1 MDMHMHM
8 HMHMHVFATIAIDLT
23 ADDELAAEAEAG
35 AGTEAEG
42 EAGAAADSQAGSEI
56 CPFESHVR
64 RLRVQTDLQRV
75 ALKSLAVLFYLFI
88 LSPTHVPTHSHRQQ
102 SHALL
107 PTRGVVSGGP
117 WQSMNRNIIR
127 AVSRFACCSVPG
139 ALASRFCALQTRAR
153 MAAAKVEGGT
163 YILEEVTLEEED
175 DDDYEY
181 KEVEVEEEIEDEE
194 ADEALEQVLATVRT
208 KKLEGTAFGQPQ
220 PPRPAVTQRPEV
232 LDDFIR
238 NALLKLGMVHTCRPP
253 TPWPLPV
260 VRS

>member
-1 MDMHMHM
+1 
-8 HMHMHVFATIAIDLT
+8 
-23 ADDELAAEAEAG
+23 
-35 AGTEAEG
+35 
-42 EAGAAADSQAGSEI
+42 
-56 CPFESHVR
+56 
-64 RLRVQTDLQRV
+64 
-75 ALKSLAVLFYLFI
+75 
-88 LSPTHVPTHSHRQQ
+88 
-102 SHALL
+102 
-107 PTRGVVSGGP
+107 
-117 WQSMNRNIIR
+117 
-127 AVSRFACCSVPG
+127 
-139 ALASRFCALQTRAR
+139 

-163 YILEEVTLEEED
+163 YSLEEVTLEEED

-238 NALLKLGMVHTCRPP
+238 NALLKLGMVRTCRPP